1 MLPIVPTVDGPMS
14 ALTYLTFWA
23 LIAGI
28 SMGATTLIW
37 WVRQDRKE
45 LRKGVQREVERIAE
59 RIDKHDEYIDD
70 TNTIINQIHVDLAV
84 QKSSMKDLKLDITE
98 IKEDVKTL
106 LKR

>member
-1 MLPIVPTVDGPMS
+1 MLPIVPTVDEPMS
-14 ALTYLTFWA
+14 ALTYLAFWA

-28 SMGATTLIW
+28 GIGATALIW

-45 LRKGVQREVERIAE
+45 MRNRVQQEVGRIE
-59 RIDKHDEYIDD
+59 GRINKHDEYIDD

-84 QKSSMKDLKLDITE
+84 QKSSMKDLKLDIAE